1 MEIYTGIDIVD
12 NRRIKRAV
20 ERFGERFLSKIFTK
34 KEISY
39 CLCKKNLHECLS
51 ARFAAKEAF
60 IKAFYQAFQQAPKL
74 IEIEIAGKR
83 GKPAEIF
90 LHSKNLQAIS
100 SEKPFKTSLSISHEK
115 EFSVAVVVLY
125 VI

>member
-20 ERFGERFLSKIFTK
+20 ERFGDRFLSKVFTQ

-39 CLCKKNLHECLS
+39 CFCKKNLHECLS

-74 IEIEIAGKR
+74 IEIEIIGKK

-90 LHSKNLQAIS
+90 LHSEKVKLIS
-100 SEKPFKTSLSISHEK
+100 SKTPFKTSLSISHEK

-125 VI
+125 TF